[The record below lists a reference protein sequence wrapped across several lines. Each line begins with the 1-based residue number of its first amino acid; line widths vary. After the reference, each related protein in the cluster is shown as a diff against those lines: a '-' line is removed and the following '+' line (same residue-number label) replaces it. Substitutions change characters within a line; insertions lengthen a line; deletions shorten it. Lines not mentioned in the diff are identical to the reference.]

1 MGSWVWCV
9 TCSGPEQSRGSK
21 LLQNSSRSVRDGTE
35 SSRIINLCQRH
46 NEKVRVFYDTTCSA
60 YLLFLRFCS
69 PKFLSARKVRTRSK
83 YSSQD
88 IHIYENSHPNIGQVH
103 GRISYMMDSQD
114 VSEQELK
121 VLRDDAVGK
130 NLHISNWINNTLKSL
145 HEIDKNGWTKELK
158 IRLGTLWDLS
168 TKEEVIYRILCYTI
182 FLS

>member
-46 NEKVRVFYDTTCSA
+46 NEK
-60 YLLFLRFCS
+60 
-69 PKFLSARKVRTRSK
+69 
-83 YSSQD
+83 
-88 IHIYENSHPNIGQVH
+88 VH